1 MAPSRSRTEL
11 GFTLTELMIVV
22 AIAGITV
29 ALALPSFN
37 DALVRNRLA
46 SQTNDFIAAVSMA
59 RTASLGAN
67 AGGGICAA
75 NDDQTACGGSWDNG
89 WIVWVDIN
97 RNANVDADEILSVGQ
112 ISEKDQLV
120 GANAIEF
127 DGRGRRSVPAMAAG
141 NPVMVLR
148 PVDCSSGKPFL
159 RTLTVSP
166 AGSVL
171 STKGD
176 C

>member
-22 AIAGITV
+22 AIAGITM

-46 SQTNDFIAAVSMA
+46 SQTNDFIAAVSLA
-59 RTASLGAN
+59 RSAAVGAN

-75 NDDQTACGGSWDNG
+75 NDDQTACGASWANG

-97 RNANVDADEILSVGQ
+97 RNTNVDAGEILSSGQ
-112 ISEKDQLV
+112 INDKDQLV
-120 GANAIEF
+120 GISAIEF
-127 DGRGRRSVPAMAAG
+127 DGRGRRAVPAFAAG
-141 NPVMVLR
+141 NPVFEMR
-148 PVDCSSGKPFL
+148 PIGCSSGKPFL
-159 RTLTVSP
+159 RTLSVNP

-171 STKGD
+171 TTKGD